1 MTALGI
7 IQWTLCVLHLA
18 AAALSLPVQYRIYRH
33 VRRQHPRAF
42 RRLGI
47 SSPAF
52 LWREDRDAESMAFD
66 ELCASGNP
74 ETLQDPRLQA
84 LRRRGNV
91 LAWMCGASLALL
103 LITFVVFRADPG
115 NVGDFMLDLSR
126 Y

>member
-1 MTALGI
+1 MTALGV
-7 IQWTLCVLHLA
+7 IQWTLCVSCLA
-18 AAALSLPVQYRIYRH
+18 AAALSLPVQYQIYRH

-52 LWREDRDAESMAFD
+52 LWREDRDADSSAFD

-74 ETLQDPRLQA
+74 ETLHDPRLHT

-103 LITFVVFRADPG
+103 LITFVVFRADPAH
-115 NVGDFMLDLSR
+115 VGDFMLDLSR